1 MKRFLLGSVLALSFS
16 LLSCNDNSSSGPDK
30 REGVGIEVPCNAEN
44 EGEVVSPADSDKE
57 YICKNS
63 SWNVV
68 DSSRH
73 CEDCKDETIAISS
86 SSSNN
91 NVILSAS
98 DKSSSSIITS
108 VSDESSSSVIA
119 SETKQSSSEQSTESS
134 SSEDGDSSSSVE
146 TTEDESSSSEETE
159 ESSSSEETSMFLCD
173 DGVTYVLD
181 LANCE
186 VESSSSEDARES
198 SSSEATTQ
206 SSSEN
211 VEESSSS
218 EKMENSSSSLKSSSS
233 DKESSSSVTES
244 SSSNEALAEIKPN
257 GYYESNCPEGKK
269 CEYVFTGYLNQEM
282 LNDDKYGEIRDD
294 RDGQIYKTIE
304 IGTQIWMA
312 QNMNYKYS
320 PTGSGIC
327 PGCKSICWNCKTYG
341 VFYKWSAAVDSMG
354 LFSND
359 GKGCGYKKICNITNV
374 RGVCPKGWR
383 LPQKRDYDELFE
395 FIGDAATIGQKLK
408 SKEEPHFK
416 DNGTDEFGFSGVATG
431 SWGRNTGIASQG
443 AYTAP
448 CQGYLIFIGEI
459 DYENYYYR
467 YNYGSNKENLYFS
480 LTSAWKDESFTPVRC
495 IKN

>member
-30 REGVGIEVPCNAEN
+30 KEDGGIEVPCNAEN

-91 NVILSAS
+91 NVMLSAS

-134 SSEDGDSSSSVE
+134 NSEVGDSSSSVE

-159 ESSSSEETSMFLCD
+159 ESSSSEETAMFLCD

-186 VESSSSEDARES
+186 TESSSSDNAEES
-198 SSSEATTQ
+198 SSSVENGEL
-206 SSSEN
+206 SSSETTTPSSSEK

-218 EKMENSSSSLKSSSS
+218 EVPVESSSSEVNAASSSSLNSIY
-233 DKESSSSVTES
+233 DAVNNT
-244 SSSNEALAEIKPN
+244 L
-257 GYYESNCPEGKK
+257 
-269 CEYVFTGYLNQEM
+269 TDL
-282 LNDDKYGEIRDD
+282 
-294 RDGQIYKTIE
+294 RDGQVYKTVT
-304 IGTQIWMA
+304 IGSQVWMA
-312 QNMNYKYS
+312 QNLNYLPKDTVGTFWAGRSVCGGGEYQS
-320 PTGSGIC
+320 FEEGDCSEYGRLYEKHINAYDGFNQNIC
-327 PGCKSICWNCKTYG
+327 PEGWNVPTKKQWDLLISSVG
-341 VFYKWSAAVDSMG
+341 GESVAGSA
-354 LFSND
+354 
-359 GKGCGYKKICNITNV
+359 
-374 RGVCPKGWR
+374 
-383 LPQKRDYDELFE
+383 
-395 FIGDAATIGQKLK
+395 LK
-408 SKEEPHFK
+408 SNEKSYWSDDNLLNEYKFSAIPSGYFSELVGFNRRHKEPLAVFTVH
-416 DNGTDEFGFSGVATG
+416 
-431 SWGRNTGIASQG
+431 
-443 AYTAP
+443 
-448 CQGYLIFIGEI
+448 
-459 DYENYYYR
+459 
-467 YNYGSNKENLYFS
+467 S
-480 LTSAWKDESFTPVRC
+480 LTSYEGNGIDISDTTDKIKYTVYGSTFSMAIRC
-495 IKN
+495 IKKN

>member
-1 MKRFLLGSVLALSFS
+1 MKRFLLGSVLALSCF
-16 LLSCNDNSSSGPDK
+16 LLSCDDNSSSGPDK
-30 REGVGIEVPCNAEN
+30 KEGGGIEVPCNAEN

-108 VSDESSSSVIA
+108 ASDESSSSVIA

-186 VESSSSEDARES
+186 VESSSSEDAGES
-198 SSSEATTQ
+198 SSSETTTQ
-206 SSSEN
+206 SSSEK

-218 EKMENSSSSLKSSSS
+218 EVPVESSNNQDSSSSAEDSSSS
-233 DKESSSSVTES
+233 DQVSTGICKTEAEDNCVYGELYDVRDGQKYKTIKIGQQEWMAENLNYEVAKIPKSSVFSTCFRKWV
-244 SSSNEALAEIKPN
+244 SNENP
-257 GYYESNCPEGKK
+257 
-269 CEYVFTGYLNQEM
+269 NQEM
-282 LNDDKYGEIRDD
+282 MDSCSKYGRYYGWAAAIDSVSLYNDYSMSCGE
-294 RDGQIYKTIE
+294 GSVCSSLN
-304 IGTQIWMA
+304 
-312 QNMNYKYS
+312 NMTVK
-320 PTGSGIC
+320 
-327 PGCKSICWNCKTYG
+327 
-341 VFYKWSAAVDSMG
+341 
-354 LFSND
+354 
-359 GKGCGYKKICNITNV
+359 
-374 RGVCPKGWR
+374 GVCPENWHLPKVSEWR
-383 LPQKRDYDELFE
+383 ALISFVGEEKSALF
-395 FIGDAATIGQKLK
+395 LK
-408 SKEEPHFK
+408 SVEYW
-416 DNGTDEFGFSGVATG
+416 TDSPGIDAYGFSVLPAGFIENLSTSEFTSQARFWTATDDNKYLAKAAVFNYFLDTKDEV
-431 SWGRNTGIASQG
+431 SIASRWKSSTD
-443 AYTAP
+443 A
-448 CQGYLIFIGEI
+448 
-459 DYENYYYR
+459 
-467 YNYGSNKENLYFS
+467 
-480 LTSAWKDESFTPVRC
+480 LTVRC
-495 IKN
+495 VKD